1 MKGNKGNITISDEVV
16 DVETKNE
23 VKGLA
28 LKKDKNVFFYNDEGS
43 DYWKDLC
50 LIAYVKLCFLTGSG
64 C

>member
-1 MKGNKGNITISDEVV
+1 MSLKRRKLVRGNKGNITISDEVV

-43 DYWKDLC
+43 DY
-50 LIAYVKLCFLTGSG
+50 
-64 C
+64 